1 MMKKFPKNHARV
13 KWGETEGEGLIAQPE
28 LLGVGGGQTLVRNS
42 FLSSLCDNPNGFHRK
57 ILSSAPIG
65 GRKFLIDPTTTDQ
78 FAIVERTNPST
89 DQPTDQLTLT

>member
-65 GRKFLIDPTTTDQ
+65 ERKFNFPPLINRPDDDGP
-78 FAIVERTNPST
+78 ICNC
-89 DQPTDQLTLT
+89 